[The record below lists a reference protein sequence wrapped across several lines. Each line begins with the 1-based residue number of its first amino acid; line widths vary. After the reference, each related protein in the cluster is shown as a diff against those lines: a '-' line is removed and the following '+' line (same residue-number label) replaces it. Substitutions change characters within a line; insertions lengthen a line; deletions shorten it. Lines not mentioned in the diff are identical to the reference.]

1 MQNKQ
6 ILHFDTIYANIK
18 KDNNPFQSKFIL
30 RETLKNVSRM
40 YLKSCEIGIGVNNI
54 RSPYSFIRMLISVN
68 GVTTNLTL
76 TLPNKSYSDISLFLI
91 DLNLLLLNN
100 ITLNIGEICPQF
112 SLSLTEIN
120 KLVIKSTL
128 INSTIVFYNEGLL
141 LYYLGT
147 INPLIITKTLIS
159 GTTYLNTYNILYNY
173 NLCFDNYFC
182 MCIENIL
189 MQTRNNHNTPCTF
202 KINILS
208 TTNSIN
214 YNSENSNFVQD
225 IILPKNTN
233 LNELSICFYDR
244 YNNIIHS
251 NNNDISFTLGFEF

>member
-1 MQNKQ
+1 M
-6 ILHFDTIYANIK
+6 
-18 KDNNPFQSKFIL
+18 
-30 RETLKNVSRM
+30 NV
-40 YLKSCEIGIGVNNI
+40 
-54 RSPYSFIRMLISVN
+54 
-68 GVTTNLTL
+68 
-76 TLPNKSYSDISLFLI
+76 
-91 DLNLLLLNN
+91 
-100 ITLNIGEICPQF
+100 GEICPQF

-128 INSTIVFYNEGLL
+128 ITSTIVFYNEGLL
-141 LYYLGT
+141 LYYLGN

-159 GTTYLNTYNILYNY
+159 GTTYLNTYNMLYNY
-173 NLCFDNYFC
+173 NLCFDNYYC
-182 MCIENIL
+182 MCIDSIL

-233 LNELSICFYDR
+233 LNDLSICFYDR
-244 YNNIIHS
+244 YNNLLNN

>member
-6 ILHFDTIYANIK
+6 IIHFDTIYAQSK

-30 RETLKNVSRM
+30 RETLKSVSRI
-40 YLKSCEIGIGVNNI
+40 YLKSCEIAIGVFNI
-54 RSPYSFIRMLISVN
+54 RAPYSFIRMLISVN
-68 GVTTNLTL
+68 GITSNLTL

-100 ITLNIGEICPQF
+100 ITLNIGEITPQF
-112 SLSLTEIN
+112 SLSLTEVN
-120 KLVIKSTL
+120 KLVLKTTL
-128 INSTIVFYNEGLL
+128 NNSTIFFYNEGLI
-141 LYYLGT
+141 LYHLG
-147 INPLIITKTLIS
+147 NLNSLIVSKTLIS
-159 GTTYLNTYNILYNY
+159 GSTYLNTYNLLYNY
-173 NLCFDNYFC
+173 NLCFDNYYC
-182 MCIENIL
+182 MCIDNIL

-208 TTNSIN
+208 TSNSIN

-233 LNELSICFYDR
+233 LNELSICFFDR
-244 YNNIIHS
+244 YNNVLH
-251 NNNDISFTLGFEF
+251 NNNNEISFTLGFEF